1 VQPEQ
6 LCEDLPSFTTL
17 DYRGCPFEG
26 PFDHLNGAGR
36 EVPLMR
42 TPLDYG
48 QDDEADREPKQS

>member
-6 LCEDLPSFTTL
+6 FREDLPSFTTL

-26 PFDHLNGAGR
+26 VSDHLNGADR

-42 TPLDYG
+42 APRDYD
-48 QDDEADREPKQS
+48 QDDEADSEPKPS